1 MPHATLPYSGFQAV
15 ILCGPGLS
23 LNTFTSNPKEYPKA
37 LVPIANRPMV
47 WYPLDW
53 CYRMGV
59 TACDVLTGRAE
70 DITLVTPRES
80 AAPLETALAQNPHLT
95 ALPAPKPEVLAPKEL
110 TQTTGT
116 GEIFRLPEVQAA
128 ITGDFIV
135 LPCDLICELDGSS
148 LLQSWMVLE
157 GGLGGA
163 TGGLINGLPEQIGN
177 GGEKSGR
184 RGGLGVWYPTK
195 GLEGI
200 STKGEETDFIAT
212 TPLPRST
219 VPSPQGSIRHD
230 VENLVLSIPTST
242 VKDITEDEKTF
253 PIRHAL
259 LKKHGKI
266 KMKTSH
272 RDAHIY
278 FFPYWIK
285 HMMLRNEAFDSVA
298 EDVLGWWAKA
308 GWQDGLGDKLG
319 LREVLA
325 DDATT
330 PDAEDMMMASSM
342 QLEEE
347 VDLAAMSSTA
357 ARPSATAA
365 PAPPTSDSFA
375 SRVPDSMRPEITIT
389 PATQLTI
396 PPILAYVQPA
406 QTESSVQPLIRRVD
420 TSALLLSIS
429 LRLAKLPSV
438 AEATSAGS
446 QPSPYAHQAKVAHA
460 DMMQAQSRVSETDSL
475 VAENVTIASRV
486 NIKESVI
493 GVNCTIGQGSRLTRC
508 LLMEGS
514 VVGENVTLTGCILGR
529 RSKVEGGGPKDEDK
543 TRLTDCEVQGGF
555 VVEWGTEAK
564 NEKFMVFEGLSDDE
578 GGMGMDMDDGDGDA
592 LSLTDDL

>member
-1 MPHATLPYSGFQAV
+1 MPHAALPYAGFQAF

-23 LNTFTSNPKEYPKA
+23 LNTFTSNPKEFPKA
-37 LVPIANRPMV
+37 LIPIANRPMV

-59 TACDVLTGRAE
+59 T
-70 DITLVTPRES
+70 DITLITPAES

-95 ALPAPKPEVLAPKEL
+95 GLPAPRPEVLAPKSL

-116 GEIFRLPEVQAA
+116 GEIFRLPEIQKA
-128 ITGDFIV
+128 ITSDFVV
-135 LPCDLICELDGSS
+135 LPCDLICELDGAA
-148 LLQSWMVLE
+148 LLQSWMILE

-163 TGGLINGLPEQIGN
+163 TGGIVDGMAVNPSS

-195 GLEGI
+195 GLEGV

-212 TPLPRST
+212 TPLPPSA
-219 VPSPQGSIRHD
+219 VPPPEGSLRPD
-230 VENLVLSIPTST
+230 VEKLVLSIPTST
-242 VKDITEDEKTF
+242 MKDITEEQKSF
-253 PIRHAL
+253 PVRHGL
-259 LKKHGKI
+259 LKRHGRI

-285 HMMLRNEAFDSVA
+285 EMMKKNETFDSVA

-308 GWQDGLGDKLG
+308 GWQDGLADKLG
-319 LREVLA
+319 LRDVLEDGHA
-325 DDATT
+325 T

-342 QLEEE
+342 NFGEEE
-347 VDLAAMSSTA
+347 VDLASMSSTSV
-357 ARPSATAA
+357 RRKSAS
-365 PAPPTSDSFA
+365 TSMQNLDAFA
-375 SRVPDSMRPEITIT
+375 SRVPESARLEAET
-389 PATQLTI
+389 ALTV

-406 QTESSVQPLIRRVD
+406 QSETQPQSLIRRVD
-420 TSALLLSIS
+420 TSALLLAIS
-429 LRLAKLPSV
+429 LRLAKLPSIN
-438 AEATSAGS
+438 EASSTGASPSAF
-446 QPSPYAHQAKVAHA
+446 AHQAKVAHP
-460 DMMQAQSRVSETDSL
+460 DMIEKQSRVTETDSL
-475 VAENVTIASRV
+475 VAENVTIQSRV
-486 NIKESVI
+486 NIKECVI
-493 GVNCTIGQGSRLTRC
+493 GVGCTIGSGSRLTRC
-508 LLMEGS
+508 LLMEGA

-529 RSKVEGGGPKDEDK
+529 RCKVEGSGSKDDDK

-578 GGMGMDMDDGDGDA
+578 GGMDMGTDEDDAGFDDA
-592 LSLTDDL
+592 